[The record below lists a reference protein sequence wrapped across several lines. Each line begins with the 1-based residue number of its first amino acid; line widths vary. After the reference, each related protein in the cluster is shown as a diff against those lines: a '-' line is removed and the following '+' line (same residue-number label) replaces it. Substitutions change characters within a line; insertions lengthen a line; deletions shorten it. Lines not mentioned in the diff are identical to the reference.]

1 MKIPWHKSM
10 AFDPKQLNLLQ
21 IDGFCN
27 EEYNFYR
34 FILKLQSKFK
44 ELQHNVYIQNALPK
58 YIFKQLSEFAAK
70 IWINIP
76 ICNII
81 HQTRSVWNK
90 ACKRQLPPGTRFFYF
105 YKFTQH
111 FRSKSIIITATKE
124 FVLDFPILISGF
136 LKWSWSFFVNM
147 NKQADD
153 ELSQA
158 LAR

>member
-1 MKIPWHKSM
+1 M

-70 IWINIP
+70 I
-76 ICNII
+76 
-81 HQTRSVWNK
+81 
-90 ACKRQLPPGTRFFYF
+90 
-105 YKFTQH
+105 
-111 FRSKSIIITATKE
+111 
-124 FVLDFPILISGF
+124 
-136 LKWSWSFFVNM
+136 
-147 NKQADD
+147 
-153 ELSQA
+153 
-158 LAR
+158 